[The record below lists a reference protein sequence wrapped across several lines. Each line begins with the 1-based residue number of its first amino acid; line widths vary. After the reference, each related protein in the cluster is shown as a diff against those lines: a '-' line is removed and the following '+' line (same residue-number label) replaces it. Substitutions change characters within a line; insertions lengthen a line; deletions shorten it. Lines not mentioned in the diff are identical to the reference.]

1 MQETALS
8 MIRAFPGKAQ
18 LATFA
23 GRLLNWLNQDLN
35 AHGEGLTESRARA
48 LLLAAEALDEPTR
61 HSFAQLTD
69 TEPGT
74 RIALYDLLRESGL
87 GSKDEVAALAA
98 TTAAAAAEAPPSPA
112 WLALAVAVHAWRSG
126 FPLDR
131 LDPAAPPDPYSPAGQ
146 VIKRAA
152 FFARQQV
159 QRSATERDKLGR
171 KLAYAGGAAT
181 PGLDALRPD
190 GSIAPLPP
198 YFRPP
203 VPVRYPE
210 YTPGVQVA
218 PEEVDAPTPA
228 TAPGAPLSISE
239 ADLTPPPAPPA
250 PSSPVVQP
258 PLRIDASQLEPPV
271 RPTTQPP
278 APQRPERPANVI
290 MPGPAARAN
299 VSGAT
304 SAVRRRRGRAPMTT
318 TKLRIQVQEHPD
330 GPGLYGLQV
339 RVSSRGIRRFVAGT
353 TNKDGEFICELPVQA
368 ETGLTYDVDVTWP
381 RDFGGE
387 TERKSI
393 TLNADRTHFVLPFYR
408 TLKA

>member
-8 MIRAFPGKAQ
+8 MIRALPGKAQ

-23 GRLLNWLNQDLN
+23 ERLLAWLNQDLN
-35 AHGEGLTESRARA
+35 ARGEALTESRARA

-61 HSFAQLTD
+61 HSFAQVTGS
-69 TEPGT
+69 EPGM
-74 RIALYDLLRESGL
+74 RIALYDLVRESGL
-87 GSKDEVAALAA
+87 SSKDEVAALAA
-98 TTAAAAAEAPPSPA
+98 ATAAVAGADGSSSPA
-112 WLALAVAVHAWRSG
+112 WLALAVAANAWRSG

-171 KLAYAGGAAT
+171 KLAYVGAAST

-190 GSIAPLPP
+190 GTIAPLPP

-210 YTPGVQVA
+210 YTAAVQVGS
-218 PEEVDAPTPA
+218 EEVESPPPA
-228 TAPGAPLSISE
+228 APGAPLSISE
-239 ADLTPPPAPPA
+239 ADLAPPAPPA
-250 PSSPVVQP
+250 PSAPVVQP

-271 RPTTQPP
+271 RPAMQPP
-278 APQRPERPANVI
+278 ASQPPAHRPANVV
-290 MPGPAARAN
+290 MPNPAASAN

-304 SAVRRRRGRAPMTT
+304 SAVRRRRRAPMAT
-318 TKLRIQVQEHPD
+318 TKLRVQVQEHPD

-339 RVSSRGIRRFVAGT
+339 RVSARGLRRFVAGT
-353 TNKDGEFICELPVQA
+353 TNKDGEFICELPVQLDM
-368 ETGLTYDVDVTWP
+368 GLTYDVDVTWP